1 MYLND
6 CFQILHDVYEN
17 NVENSFNSFPYDLF
31 CD

>member
-6 CFQILHDVYEN
+6 CFLHDVYEN